1 MKILYLYRNPAMGYS
16 IGKVFAPI
24 ERFMKNYAEVDSC
37 NMPSFGYSMKSLWQ
51 NIMMVR
57 KVVTS
62 KAYDVIHITGQ
73 EHYLIPFLPKN
84 RLVVTIHDLGF
95 AQHSHGILGKI
106 KHLLFVDTLKKAT
119 NLTCISEKTRTEV
132 AKICGIEEGKI
143 KVINNGV
150 NPNFKYYP
158 KDLNR
163 NNPVILQIGLMNNK
177 NIERSL
183 VALRGVKCHLR
194 IVAPNK
200 DIDKTIFEKSGID
213 VSFASDLSDSEI
225 IEEYVK
231 CDIVNLPSLYEG
243 FGMPII
249 EGQATGRV
257 VVTSNISPMKEIAG
271 DGAVLVNPEDTS
283 SMHEGYIEA
292 INNSQKY
299 IQRGLENVKRFDI
312 SIIVKQ
318 YLALYQNIYNS
329 NHPKE

>member
-24 ERFMKNYAEVDSC
+24 ERAMRNYAEVDSY
-37 NMPSFGYSMKSLWQ
+37 NMPAFGYSIKSLWQ
-51 NIMMVR
+51 NLTMTR
-57 KVVTS
+57 KKALS
-62 KAYDVIHITGQ
+62 KPYDVIHITGQ

-95 AQHSHGILGKI
+95 AQHGHGISGKV
-106 KHLLFVDTLKKAT
+106 KHLLFVDTLKMVS

-132 AKICGIEEGKI
+132 ARLCGIEEKKI
-143 KVINNGV
+143 KVIDNGV
-150 NPNFKYYP
+150 NPHFKYYP
-158 KDLNR
+158 KDLNQS
-163 NNPVILQIGLMNNK
+163 NPVILQIGLMNNK
-177 NIERSL
+177 NVERSL
-183 VALRGVKCHLR
+183 VALQGIRCQLR
-194 IVAPNK
+194 VVAPSK

-213 VSFASDLSDSEI
+213 VSFASDLTDAEI

-271 DGAVLVNPEDTS
+271 DGAVLVDPEDTN

-312 SIIVKQ
+312 SKIVEQ
-318 YLALYQNIYNS
+318 YLDLYHNIIES
-329 NHPKE
+329 NHS